1 MNWLRAR
8 QWKRFCGSE
17 PLAELHMTSS
27 LQQDQYSLLKILVI
41 WFLSA
46 VPMALLAFVITSML
60 IPILKLPPLI
70 VCWLAIIV
78 GLVWQFILSLLILK
92 HDGHPL
98 NWATVR
104 VRMWYGKPQNPLSG
118 RASYW
123 LLLWT
128 IPFILLNALISSG
141 VGFPDIDR
149 VAEPLFRK
157 LPQYDLSG
165 LATPEYKGAW
175 WLLGLFLITMVFN
188 YFLGEEFLYRGILLP
203 KMKGVFGKWDWF
215 ANGVLFGFYHLHKP
229 QVILSTALLFGF
241 VFAFPSRLFQSN
253 WMAFIIH
260 GLEGL
265 LGVAMVLAVILGLN

>member
-1 MNWLRAR
+1 
-8 QWKRFCGSE
+8 
-17 PLAELHMTSS
+17 MTSA
-27 LQQDQYSLLKILVI
+27 LQRDQYSLSKILVI

-46 VPMALLAFVITSML
+46 VPMALLAFVVTPVM
-60 IPILKLPPLI
+60 IPVLRMPPLI
-70 VCWLAIIV
+70 VYWLAVIV
-78 GLVWQFILSLLILK
+78 GLAWQFILSLLILK

-98 NWATVR
+98 NWSTVR
-104 VRMWYGKPQNPLSG
+104 VRLGYGKPQNPVTG
-118 RASYW
+118 RSSYW

-149 VAEPLFRK
+149 VAEPLFRN
-157 LPQYDLSG
+157 LPQYDLAG
-165 LATPEYKGAW
+165 LATAEYKGAW
-175 WLLGLFLITMVFN
+175 WLLGLFLVTMVFN

-203 KMKGVFGKWDWF
+203 KMKGVFGRWDWF

-265 LGVAMVLAVILGLN
+265 LGVAMVLAVILGLNN